1 MLVDT
6 VIHVVCCLVVGVGS
20 WDTASVVDGG
30 GVALVDVC
38 SGGSSLLWSLG
49 SSDGDADV
57 VSGGGVVTSLV

>member
-30 GVALVDVC
+30 GVALVVDVC
-38 SGGSSLLWSLG
+38 SGGSLLWSLG

-57 VSGGGVVTSLV
+57 VSGGGVVISLV